1 MNLHMEQLSR
11 HCRVQLTVKTR
22 GVALSEKLLG
32 VIRGSI
38 ASAVGRFAERVTR
51 VVVRVDDT
59 NGPRGGVD
67 TECRMT
73 LQLDRGRGLT
83 VSAVAP
89 NEFAAVGRAAA
100 RARTCFV
107 RALKKQGSRRRR
119 NLPQPILVEI

>member
-1 MNLHMEQLSR
+1 MEQLSR
-11 HCRVQLTVKTR
+11 HCRMPLTVKTR

-38 ASAVGRFAERVTR
+38 GSAIGRFAERVVG
-51 VVVRVDDT
+51 VVVRIEDT

-73 LQLDRGRGLT
+73 LRLAWGGGLT
-83 VSAVAP
+83 VSAVAA
-89 NEFAAVGRAAA
+89 NEFAAVGRAAN

-107 RALKKQGSRRRR
+107 RALKKRRSGRRRSSLR
-119 NLPQPILVEI
+119 PLL